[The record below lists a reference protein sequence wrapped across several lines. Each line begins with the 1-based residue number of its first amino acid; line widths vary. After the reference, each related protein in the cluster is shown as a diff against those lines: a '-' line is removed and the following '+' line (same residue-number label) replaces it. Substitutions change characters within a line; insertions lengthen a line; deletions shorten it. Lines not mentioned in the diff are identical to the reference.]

1 MMTQT
6 PASPATAHVA
16 QKVAHPST
24 HAAADALHALVHSV
38 VAVADGVISIEL
50 HPALPDIS
58 FPAFAAGAHIDL
70 HLPNGLVRSYSL
82 HNSQEDVG
90 RYRIGVL
97 RDRSSRGGSSWVH
110 SELRAGDVLPI
121 SKPRNNF
128 ALVEDAPRSVFVS
141 GGIGITPLLS
151 MMRRLDSL
159 DRAAHLLYC
168 ARNRREA
175 PFLRDLEKMVG
186 DRLAMQLHFSEES
199 GATAS
204 LEDYLRAFTPND
216 HFYCCGPS
224 GMLDAFEAACEA
236 LGFPNV
242 HVERFR
248 AATVDSGQAVP
259 SGQCVVELAKS
270 GRTLHVP
277 KEKPLLSC
285 LLEADVDV
293 LYSCE
298 EGVCGSCET
307 RILAGEADHRDSIL
321 SKSQKA
327 SNSVMMVCVS
337 RCKSDHMVL
346 DL

>member
-1 MMTQT
+1 MMTQAVSSSIIGHAA
-6 PASPATAHVA
+6 PMSAHA
-16 QKVAHPST
+16 ST
-24 HAAADALHALVHSV
+24 HAAADVLRAIVYDV
-38 VAVADGVISIEL
+38 VSVADRVISVEL
-50 HPALPDIS
+50 RPASPDIR
-58 FPAFAAGAHIDL
+58 FPAFTAGAHIDL

-82 HNSQEDVG
+82 HNSQDDDG
-90 RYRIGVL
+90 RYQIGVFH
-97 RDRSSRGGSSWVH
+97 DRASRGGSSWVH
-110 SELRAGDVLPI
+110 NELRAGDVLSI

-151 MMRRLDSL
+151 MMRRLAVL
-159 DRAAHLLYC
+159 GRTANLLYC
-168 ARNRREA
+168 ARSHKEA
-175 PFLRDLEKMVG
+175 PFLSDIEAIAG
-186 DRLAMQLHFSEES
+186 DTLTMQTHFSEEA
-199 GATAS
+199 GTTAS
-204 LEDYLRAFTPND
+204 LEDYLRAFSPND

-224 GMLDAFEAACEA
+224 GMLDAFESACEA

-248 AATVDSGQAVP
+248 AAVAAPEQSA
-259 SGQCVVELAKS
+259 SEGQCVVELAKS
-270 GRTLHVP
+270 GQTLHVP
-277 KEKPLLSC
+277 KNKSLLQC

-307 RILAGEADHRDSIL
+307 RVVSGEVDHRDSVL
-321 SKSQKA
+321 TKSQKA

-337 RCKSDHMVL
+337 RCKSDRLVL